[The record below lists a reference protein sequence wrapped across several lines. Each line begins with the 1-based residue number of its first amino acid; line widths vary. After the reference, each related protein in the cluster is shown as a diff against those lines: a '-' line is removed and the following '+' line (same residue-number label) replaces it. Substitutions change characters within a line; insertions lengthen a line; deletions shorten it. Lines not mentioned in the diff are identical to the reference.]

1 MAMQV
6 SIDQAEAKLDYF
18 MECFD
23 CGFHKHFL
31 GGLWQS
37 SPAPPLPKRCAKH
50 SLSHQLRGTVPLAK
64 TFIST
69 LEKRI

>member
-6 SIDQAEAKLDYF
+6 SIDQAEAKFDYF
-18 MECFD
+18 IECFD

-50 SLSHQLRGTVPLAK
+50 SLSH
-64 TFIST
+64 
-69 LEKRI
+69 